1 MTATSV
7 PGAELRLSGLVKRYA
22 GTAAVENVDLRV
34 ASGEFLTLLGPSG
47 SGKTTTL
54 SMIAGFTEPS
64 GGSVVCDDREM
75 TAVPPHKRGLGMVFQ
90 NYSLFPHL
98 SVREN
103 VEFPLRQRGVAKAER
118 VRRALAALELV
129 ELQARANA
137 KPAQLSGGQQQ
148 RVALARALVFEPRL
162 LLMDEPFGALDRAL
176 RERLQIELRRLH
188 RELGITV
195 VFVTHDQE
203 EALTLSDRIAVFNE
217 GRIEQVGT
225 PEELYERPATLFVAR
240 FIGESNAL
248 TGEVRGEVFT
258 SDAGVRIPAPRL
270 PDGSAVAIVRPE
282 RLRVSDAGGA
292 AGDAAGGGPSGD
304 GAGESPGECGIG
316 GRIRDITY
324 LGAQRRVEITTDD
337 GPVIVRSG
345 TEQPS
350 PGIGAGVRLSWATA
364 DTAIFPIRSEAT
376 ETRNPWT
383 ATLAPSTS
391 SSRS

>member
-1 MTATSV
+1 MTATPA
-7 PGAELRLSGLVKRYA
+7 PGAELRLAGLVKRYA
-22 GTAAVENVDLRV
+22 GAAAVENVDLSV
-34 ASGEFLTLLGPSG
+34 GSGEFLTLLGPSG

-64 GGSVVCDDREM
+64 GGSVVCDGVEI

-103 VEFPLRQRGVAKAER
+103 VEFPLRQRGVPKPER
-118 VRRALAALELV
+118 ARRALEALELV
-129 ELQARANA
+129 ELRARASA
-137 KPAQLSGGQQQ
+137 RPAQLSGGQQQ

-188 RELGITV
+188 QELGVTV

-217 GRIEQVGT
+217 GRIEQIGT
-225 PEELYERPATLFVAR
+225 PEELYARPGTLFVAR

-248 TGEVRGEVFT
+248 RGRV
-258 SDAGVRIPAPRL
+258 SDGVLASEGGVRVPANGL
-270 PDGSAVAIVRPE
+270 PDGPAVAIVRPE
-282 RLRVSDAGGA
+282 RLRVSGA
-292 AGDAAGGGPSGD
+292 PEAVD
-304 GAGESPGECGIG
+304 GCALD

-345 TEQPS
+345 TETPA
-350 PGIGAGVRLSWATA
+350 PGAGESVRLSWAAA
-364 DTAIFPIRSEAT
+364 DTAIFPTPDDAT

-383 ATLAPSTS
+383 ASLAPSTS
-391 SSRS
+391 SSPR